1 MPARP
6 TARCSRPSAKP
17 WCFARSPPPKSVKPG
32 QDFFPLTVHY
42 QEKFSAAGRI
52 PGGFFKRERGAT
64 EKETLTSRLIDRPI
78 RPLFPEGFYNE
89 VLVIAQV
96 LSYDGENEPD
106 IVAMIAA
113 SAALTISGVP
123 FMGPIGAARVGFSR
137 TASTSSTRPRPQIAE
152 GSSTSSS
159 PAPRTR

>member
-1 MPARP
+1 
-6 TARCSRPSAKP
+6 
-17 WCFARSPPPKSVKPG
+17 KPG

-42 QEKFSAAGRI
+42 QEKFSAAGSI
-52 PGGFFKRERGAT
+52 PAGFFKRERGAT

-89 VLVIAQV
+89 INVIAQV

-106 IVAMIAA
+106 ILALVAA

-123 FMGPIGAARVGFSR
+123 FMGPIGAARVGYIDGDYILNP
-137 TASTSSTRPRPQIAE
+137 TLDQIKAGE
-152 GSSTSSS
+152 LDLVVAATG
-159 PAPRTR
+159 